1 MMRRWNYYWSVT
13 KELDRAIQT
22 LEMAVQNYPREGNFW
37 LNLGVDY
44 STSGRHEDAL
54 QAELEAVR
62 LGPARTQ
69 VRNNLASTYQNLG
82 QFAEAFAE
90 NGVDLDL
97 LPAITN
103 DDLKDLG
110 VARLADR
117 KRILSA
123 IAQLDKDTSSEP
135 STKPDQSEVVSP
147 TMTAGTTIGATG
159 R

>member
-1 MMRRWNYYWSVT
+1 MSGDVEQW
-13 KELDRAIQT
+13 
-22 LEMAVQNYPREGNFW
+22 LEG
-37 LNLGVDY
+37 LG
-44 STSGRHEDAL
+44 
-54 QAELEAVR
+54 
-62 LGPARTQ
+62 
-69 VRNNLASTYQNLG
+69 LG

-123 IAQLDKDTSSEP
+123 IAQLDKDTSSVP
-135 STKPDQSEVVSP
+135 STIPDQSKVVSP
-147 TMTAGTTIGATG
+147 TMTVEAERRQLTVLFCDLVGSTALSQQMDPEDLRDVMRRYQDYPRPGDAQG
-159 R
+159 DH